1 MQGLLIEE
9 MNTEKLTT
17 GGNPQAPSLH
27 LMPQSLQNFIMK
39 IVRREVLTCVK
50 NIAADNS
57 KLVVP
62 TIKASKV
69 KDYSI
74 TEQKVKEPVFEG
86 AKSAAEDT
94 KGIKSIS

>member
-1 MQGLLIEE
+1 M
-9 MNTEKLTT
+9 
-17 GGNPQAPSLH
+17 
-27 LMPQSLQNFIMK
+27 
-39 IVRREVLTCVK
+39 
-50 NIAADNS
+50 DNS